1 MTGALHSSSFPLG
14 RASAG
19 VRRETDSC
27 LSSGSGEEDPRFGE
41 RGPSEGDLR
50 QREAELREAQR
61 LARVGS
67 WRWVPAT
74 DTVTW
79 SEQLYRT
86 AGRDPH
92 LPAVSYREHGTL
104 YTAASWESLQRAVE
118 AALRDGTPYEL
129 DLEMIRSDGAHI
141 WVRGRGEVERDAA
154 GRVVALH
161 GTAQDI
167 SERKRVEDSL
177 RASEEKFRRV
187 FHETAVGMVIVSL
200 DGRFLSA
207 NPAFC
212 EYLGYS
218 EPELIQRTV
227 ESVTHAED
235 WPNFSSQLQQAIDKG
250 ESFRRFEKRCL
261 HRSGRIIHT
270 ECSASLIRG
279 PDGEPLYFVGE
290 VLDVTERKRATEA
303 ISMVNRRLVETQE
316 QERARIA
323 RELHDDIN
331 QRLALLAIEI
341 EKFKDL
347 ASVSPA
353 EVGHRLGALTN
364 LVDEISRDVQ
374 AIARRLHSS
383 KLEYLGL
390 VSAIGAFCRESAE
403 QHKVEIEF
411 LHDDIPRDLSDD
423 VKLCLFRVLQ
433 EALHNAVKHSGVRD
447 FQVRLN
453 ASSDEISLRVSDSG
467 VGFELDS
474 PVGQSGL
481 GLTSMRERLHLVQG
495 TLSIQSSPPG
505 GTTILARV
513 PLAPQGKA
521 FGASA

>member
-1 MTGALHSSSFPLG
+1 MIGALQSSSFPLG
-14 RASAG
+14 PESAG
-19 VRRETDSC
+19 ARHEGDSC
-27 LSSGSGEEDPRFGE
+27 LSSSSSEEDRELGE
-41 RGPSEGDLR
+41 RDSFEDALR

-79 SEQLYRT
+79 SEQLYRI
-86 AGRDPH
+86 AGRDPR

-104 YTAASWESLQRAVE
+104 YSAASWESLQRAVE

-129 DLEMIRSDGAHI
+129 DLEMIRPDGSRV
-141 WVRGRGEVERDAA
+141 WVRGCGEVERNAA
-154 GRVVALH
+154 GRVVALR
-161 GTAQDI
+161 GTVQDI
-167 SERKRVEDSL
+167 GERKRIEDSL

-218 EPELIQRTV
+218 EPELVQRTV

-261 HRSGRIIHT
+261 HRSGRVIHT
-270 ECSASLIRG
+270 ECGASLIRG
-279 PDGEPLYFVGE
+279 LAGEPLYFVGE

-341 EKFKDL
+341 ERFKDL
-347 ASVSPA
+347 VSISPA
-353 EVGHRLGALTN
+353 EVGRRLGTLTN
-364 LVDEISRDVQ
+364 QVDEISRDVQ

-383 KLEYLGL
+383 KLEFLGL

-411 LHDDIPRDLSDD
+411 QHGDIPRDLSDD

-433 EALHNAVKHSGVRD
+433 EALHNAVKHSGVRH
-447 FQVRLN
+447 FEVRLY
-453 ASSDEISLRVSDSG
+453 AAPDELTLQVSDSG
-467 VGFELDS
+467 IGFDPDS
-474 PVGQSGL
+474 AASQSGL
-481 GLTSMRERLHLVQG
+481 GLTSMRERLHLVSG
-495 TLSIQSSPPG
+495 TLSIQSSRRR

-513 PLAPQGKA
+513 PLVAQAKA
-521 FGASA
+521 LGASA